1 MRKAKE
7 TDYWDKVYKRKYPIS
22 LKKIDLNGLNNINEI
37 ELSDGV
43 VVICGLNGA
52 GKSTIISAIKTVIGM
67 PLSDHDIHR
76 INDCSIEG
84 EFRINTQI
92 LHCSNR
98 EGERCCDFG
107 MDISK
112 VKFLDCDESAKAQQ
126 FIIKQCNLEELIEQN
141 EEYKFSEEEIEEIN
155 YLTGKR
161 YAVCEVRE
169 LEDIEGIGTIPYFQ
183 VTVDDIEYNSSGM
196 GSGEHFLL
204 YLFWCINKFEKETI
218 LIVEE
223 PETYVSIQ
231 SQMHFINYLG
241 KQIAEKGIQVI
252 MTTHSPHLL
261 EHVKNQN
268 IRIISRVGNM
278 TVIKVPDENM
288 LAESILGIE
297 VKCAGTLF
305 VEDKV
310 ACDFLSI
317 ILEDKA
323 PYILK
328 RYTIEIVSGEN
339 AISKCLEFPRSE
351 KIKYNFVGIYDGDMR
366 SRLDISKLQ
375 WNGVFLPGEKP
386 LEVLYR
392 EYLHCDKHVN
402 SFCQSISKD
411 KDDILTF
418 LSTIDGADYH
428 DWFEELRKHLA
439 VDGRQLVRIFYNLM
453 EMDDAIDVFID
464 ELKKCIEK

>member
-1 MRKAKE
+1 MRKSKE
-7 TDYWDKVYKRKYPIS
+7 TDYWDRVYKRNYPVS

-52 GKSTIISAIKTVIGM
+52 GKSTIISAIKNVIGM
-67 PLSDHDIHR
+67 TLSDHDIHR
-76 INDCSIEG
+76 IGNHLIEG
-84 EFRINTQI
+84 ELKINTQI
-92 LHCSNR
+92 LPCSNKD
-98 EGERCCDFG
+98 GKKACNLG
-107 MDISK
+107 IDINK
-112 VKFLDCDESAKAQQ
+112 VKFLDCSESAKAQQ
-126 FIIKQCNLEELIEQN
+126 FVIEQCNFEELIEQN
-141 EEYKFSEEEIEEIN
+141 EEYNFSEKEIEEIN

-169 LEDIEGIGTIPYFQ
+169 FEDIEEIGTIPYFQ
-183 VTVDDIEYNSSGM
+183 VTVGDVEYDSRGM

-204 YLFWCINKFEKETI
+204 YLFWCINKCEKETI
-218 LIVEE
+218 LIIEE

-231 SQMHFINYLG
+231 SQAHFVNYLG

-261 EHVKNQN
+261 EHVKNKN

-278 TVIKVPDENM
+278 TVVKVPDENM

-297 VKCAGTLF
+297 GKCTGTLF

-310 ACDFLSI
+310 AYDFLSI

-328 RYTIEIVSGEN
+328 RYTIDIVGGEN
-339 AISKCLEFPRSE
+339 AISKCLEFPRSD
-351 KIKYNFVGIYDGDMR
+351 KIKYNFVGVYDGDMR

-375 WNGVFLPGEKP
+375 WNRVFLPGEKP
-386 LEVLYR
+386 LEMLYR
-392 EYLHCDKHVN
+392 EYLHCDEHVDL
-402 SFCQSISKD
+402 FCQYISKD
-411 KDDILTF
+411 KDDIITF
-418 LSTIDGADYH
+418 LATIEGDDYH
-428 DWFEELRKHLA
+428 DWFEELRKYL
-439 VDGRQLVRIFYNLM
+439 VFDGRHLVRIFYNLM
-453 EMDDAIDVFID
+453 NMNDDIDVFID
-464 ELKKCIEK
+464 ELKKSIEK